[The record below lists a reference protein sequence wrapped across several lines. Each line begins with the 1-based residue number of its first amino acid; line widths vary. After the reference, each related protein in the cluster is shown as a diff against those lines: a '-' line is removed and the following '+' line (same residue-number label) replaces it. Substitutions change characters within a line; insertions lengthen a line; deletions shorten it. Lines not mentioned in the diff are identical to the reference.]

1 MIVFR
6 NSESREAAW
15 LCERIGLVATH
26 HLKCIANVIT
36 GRILGVVGYDGFNG
50 ASAQMHSAGDGNWIT
65 RELLWAAFDYP
76 FNACGLNMVIGSI
89 PSGNTQALKFN
100 ANLGFKT
107 QLVLE
112 GAHPDG
118 SLILMTMKREDCRFL
133 NLRRRSHGQKIPT

>member
-6 NSESREAAW
+6 NHESREAAW
-15 LCERIGLVATH
+15 LCERIGLVATR
-26 HLKCIANVIT
+26 HLKCIANVIA

-118 SLILMTMKREDCRFL
+118 SLVLMTMKREDCRFL
-133 NLRRRSHGQKIPT
+133 NLRRRSHG